1 MTGRSRKYYQN
12 IRVPQRLPS
21 LQCSPWVTL
30 RTNSALAQTFV
41 RYAPKATKLLQ
52 RSEVP

>member
-30 RTNSALAQTFV
+30 RANSALAQTFL